1 MAPGYGPA
9 PRSGGSSKAGIDYE
23 VLDESKRA
31 AIRNAEA
38 TSPLI
43 ALHGGKVIEESRGAS
58 AFVLELGGQQLAF
71 VVEGL
76 GTKSILARHWLEQT
90 GEDRFADIAIDGVA
104 AIVNDVASV
113 GALPVVV
120 NAYFATGGSDWH
132 AGNTSIQ
139 SLLEG
144 WRRGCELSQAVWG
157 GGESP
162 ALPGL
167 VSPDDV
173 EIAGSSIGTIPPEW
187 GPLLG
192 DDLRPGQAIVLV
204 DSSGLHANGATL
216 ARSVAKQLP
225 DGLRTT
231 MPDGTAFGDALL
243 APSVIYVPLVAELRT
258 RGIRPSYLAHI
269 TGHGLRKLMRAPA
282 DLVYVIDDL
291 PPVPPVLEFL
301 ADQAGMSERDAYG
314 TFNMGAGWA
323 VYVEAADAERVV
335 EAAAAAGMSARV
347 GGHVEDGERA
357 VELTGVDGGI
367 SFSGIELELG

>member
-1 MAPGYGPA
+1 M
-9 PRSGGSSKAGIDYE
+9 SSEYTKAGIDYD

-31 AIRNAEA
+31 AIRNAAA

-43 ALHGGKVIEESRGAS
+43 SLHGGKVIEESRGAS

-71 VVEGL
+71 VVECL
-76 GTKSILARHWLEQT
+76 GTKSILARNWLEET

-144 WRRGCELSQAVWG
+144 WRRGCELAQAVWG

-167 VSPDDV
+167 VSPNDV
-173 EIAGSSIGTIPPEW
+173 EIAGSSIGAIPPEW

-192 DDLRPGQAIVLV
+192 DDLRAGHAIVLI
-204 DSSGLHANGATL
+204 DSSGLHANGASL
-216 ARSVAKQLP
+216 ARSVASKLP
-225 DGLRTT
+225 DGLRTE

-243 APSVIYVPLVAELRT
+243 TPSVIYVPLVAELRK
-258 RGIRPSYLAHI
+258 RAIKPAYLAHI
-269 TGHGLRKLMRAPA
+269 TGHGMRKLMRATA
-282 DLVYVIDDL
+282 DLVYVIDEL

-323 VYVEAADAERVV
+323 VYVDPVSATEVV
-335 EAAAAAGMSARV
+335 EAAAACGMTARIA
-347 GGHVEDGERA
+347 GHVEQGERA
-357 VELTGVDGGI
+357 VELSPLGI
-367 SFSGIELELG
+367 SYSGTELELG

>member
-1 MAPGYGPA
+1 MSSEY
-9 PRSGGSSKAGIDYE
+9 SKAGIDYDI
-23 VLDESKRA
+23 LDESKRA
-31 AIRNAEA
+31 AIRNAQA

-43 ALHGGKVIEESRGAS
+43 AAHGGRVIEESRGAS

-76 GTKSILARHWLEQT
+76 GTKSILARHWLEET
-90 GEDRFADIAIDGVA
+90 GEDRFADVAIDGVA

-144 WRRGCELSQAVWG
+144 WRRGCEIAQAVWG

-162 ALPGL
+162 ALPDL
-167 VSPDDV
+167 VSPKDV
-173 EIAGSSIGTIPPEW
+173 EIAGSSIGTVPPEW

-192 DDLRPGQAIVLV
+192 DDLRAGQTIVLV

-216 ARSVAKQLP
+216 ARSVASKLP
-225 DGLRTT
+225 DGLRTE

-243 APSVIYVPLVAELRT
+243 TPSVIYVPLVAELRK
-258 RGIRPSYLAHI
+258 RGIKPSYLAHV

-282 DLVYVIDDL
+282 DLVYVVDDL
-291 PPVPPVLEFL
+291 PPVPPVLAFL
-301 ADQAGMSERDAYG
+301 AEQAGMSERDAYG

-323 VYVEAADAERVV
+323 VYVEPDDADRVV
-335 EAAAAAGMSARV
+335 EAAAACGMTARV
-347 GGHVEDGERA
+347 GGHIEGGERA
-357 VELTGVDGGI
+357 VELSGPGI
-367 SFSGIELELG
+367 SYSGTELELG

>member
-1 MAPGYGPA
+1 MSSEY
-9 PRSGGSSKAGIDYE
+9 SKAGIDYD

-31 AIRNAEA
+31 AIRHAQA

-43 ALHGGKVIEESRGAS
+43 AAHGGRVIEESRGAS

-90 GEDRFADIAIDGVA
+90 GEDRFADVGIDGVA

-132 AGNTSIQ
+132 AGNTSIL

-144 WRRGCELSQAVWG
+144 WRAGCEQAQAVWG

-162 ALPGL
+162 ALPDL
-167 VSPDDV
+167 VSPKDV

-192 DDLRPGQAIVLV
+192 DGLRAGQAIVLV
-204 DSSGLHANGATL
+204 ESSGLHANGATL
-216 ARSVAKQLP
+216 ARSVAAKLP
-225 DGLRTT
+225 DGLRTR
-231 MPDGTAFGDALL
+231 MPDGAAFGDALL
-243 APSVIYVPLVAELRT
+243 TPSIIYVPLVAELRK
-258 RGIRPSYLAHI
+258 RRIAPSYLAHI
-269 TGHGLRKLMRAPA
+269 TGHGLRKLMRASA
-282 DLVYVIDDL
+282 DLVYVVDDL
-291 PPVPPVLEFL
+291 PPVPPVLAFL
-301 ADQAGMSERDAYG
+301 AEEAGMSERDAYG

-323 VYVEAADAERVV
+323 VYVDRERAQDVV
-335 EAAAAAGMSARV
+335 DAAAAAGMRARV
-347 GGHVEDGERA
+347 GGHIEDGERA
-357 VELTGVDGGI
+357 VELTGLGI
-367 SFSGIELELG
+367 SYSGSELELG

>member
-1 MAPGYGPA
+1 MSSEY
-9 PRSGGSSKAGIDYE
+9 SKAGIDYD

-43 ALHGGKVIEESRGAS
+43 EAHGGRVIEESRGAS
-58 AFVLELGGQQLAF
+58 AFVFELGGQQLAF

-76 GTKSILARHWLEQT
+76 GTKSILARQWLEQT
-90 GEDRFADIAIDGVA
+90 GEDRFADVAIDGVA

-113 GALPVVV
+113 GALPFVV
-120 NAYFATGGSDWH
+120 NAYFATGDSQWH
-132 AGNTSIQ
+132 AGGTAIQ

-144 WRRGCELSQAVWG
+144 WRAGCEQAQAVWG

-162 ALPGL
+162 ALPDL
-167 VSPDDV
+167 VSPNDV

-192 DDLRPGQAIVLV
+192 DDLRAGQAIVLI

-216 ARSVAKQLP
+216 ARSVAAKLP
-225 DGLRTT
+225 DGLRTP
-231 MPDGTAFGDALL
+231 MPDGNAFGDALL
-243 APSVIYVPLVAELRT
+243 TPSVIYVPLVAELRN
-258 RGIRPSYLAHI
+258 RGIRPSSLAHI

-282 DLVYVIDDL
+282 ALVYVIDAL

-323 VYVEAADAERVV
+323 VYVEAADAGAVV
-335 EAAAAAGMSARV
+335 EAARACGMAARV
-347 GGHVEDGERA
+347 GGHVEDGDRA
-357 VELTGVDGGI
+357 VELTAVGGGV
-367 SFSGIELELG
+367 SFSGGELELG

>member
-1 MAPGYGPA
+1 VSSEY
-9 PRSGGSSKAGIDYE
+9 SKAGIDYE

-43 ALHGGKVIEESRGAS
+43 ALHGGRVIEESRGAS

-90 GEDRFADIAIDGVA
+90 GEDRFADVAIDGVA

-144 WRRGCELSQAVWG
+144 WRRGCELAQAVWG

-162 ALPGL
+162 ALPDL
-167 VSPDDV
+167 LAPNDV
-173 EIAGSSIGTIPPEW
+173 EIAGSSIGAVPPEW

-216 ARSVAKQLP
+216 ARSVAAKLP
-225 DGLRTT
+225 DGLRTE
-231 MPDGTAFGDALL
+231 MPGGTSFGAALL
-243 APSVIYVPLVAELRT
+243 EPSVIYVPLVAELRK
-258 RGIRPSYLAHI
+258 RGIKPSYLAHV

-282 DLVYVIDDL
+282 DLVYVVEEL
-291 PPVPPVLEFL
+291 PPVPPVLSFL

-323 VYVEAADAERVV
+323 VYVDRERAADVV
-335 EAAAAAGMSARV
+335 EAAAAVGMSARI
-347 GGHVEDGERA
+347 GGHVEEGERA
-357 VELTGVDGGI
+357 VELVEKDITYRGD
-367 SFSGIELELG
+367 ELELG

>member
-1 MAPGYGPA
+1 M
-9 PRSGGSSKAGIDYE
+9 SSEYTKAGIDYD

-38 TSPLI
+38 TSHLI
-43 ALHGGKVIEESRGAS
+43 GAHGGKVIEESRGAS

-76 GTKSILARHWLEQT
+76 GTKSILARHWLEET
-90 GEDRFADIAIDGVA
+90 GEDRFADVGIDGVA

-132 AGNTSIQ
+132 DGNTSIQ
-139 SLLEG
+139 SLLTG
-144 WRRGCELSQAVWG
+144 WRAGCEQAEAVWG

-162 ALPGL
+162 ALPDL
-167 VSPDDV
+167 VSQKDV
-173 EIAGSSIGTIPPEW
+173 EIAGASIGTVPPEW

-192 DDLRPGQAIVLV
+192 DALEPGQKIVLV

-216 ARSVAKQLP
+216 ARSVAKKLP

-231 MPDGTAFGDALL
+231 MPDGTAFGAGLL
-243 APSVIYVPLVAELRT
+243 TPSVIYVPLVAELRD
-258 RGIRPSYLAHI
+258 RGVKPSYFAHI

-291 PPVPPVLEFL
+291 PPVPSVLEFL
-301 ADQAGMSERDAYG
+301 ADQAGMSEKDAYG

-323 VYVEAADAERVV
+323 VYVDSADADKVV
-335 EAAAAAGMSARV
+335 EAAAARGMTARV
-347 GGHVEDGERA
+347 AGHVEAGERS
-357 VELTGVDGGI
+357 VELTAKGI
-367 SFSGIELELG
+367 SYSGTELELG

>member
-1 MAPGYGPA
+1 VSSEY
-9 PRSGGSSKAGIDYE
+9 SKAGIDYD

-43 ALHGGKVIEESRGAS
+43 AAHGGRVIEESRGAS

-76 GTKSILARHWLEQT
+76 GTKSILARQWLEQT
-90 GEDRFADIAIDGVA
+90 GEDRFADVGIDGVA

-120 NAYFATGGSDWH
+120 NAYFATGSSEWH
-132 AGNTSIQ
+132 AQGGSALQ
-139 SLLEG
+139 LLEG
-144 WRRGCELSQAVWG
+144 WRTGCERAQAVWG

-162 ALPGL
+162 ALPDL
-167 VSPDDV
+167 VSPKDV

-192 DDLRPGQAIVLV
+192 SDLASGQAIVLV
-204 DSSGLHANGATL
+204 ESSGLHANGATL
-216 ARSVAKQLP
+216 ARTVATKLP
-225 DGLRTT
+225 DGLRTR
-231 MPDGTAFGDALL
+231 MPDGAAFGAALL
-243 APSVIYVPLVAELRT
+243 APSVIYVPLVAELRA
-258 RGIRPSYLAHI
+258 RGIKPSYLAHV

-282 DLVYVIDDL
+282 DLAYVIEEL
-291 PPVPPVLEFL
+291 PPVPPVLAFL
-301 ADQAGMSERDAYG
+301 AEEAGMSERDAYG

-323 VYVEAADAERVV
+323 VYVEPGEEERVV
-335 EAAAAAGMSARV
+335 EAAAAVGMRAHV
-347 GGHVEDGERA
+347 AGHVEEGERA
-357 VELTGVDGGI
+357 VELVQKGI
-367 SFSGIELELG
+367 AYRSDELELG

>member
-1 MAPGYGPA
+1 MSEYK
-9 PRSGGSSKAGIDYE
+9 RAGIDYD

-38 TSPLI
+38 TSPLL
-43 ALHGGKVIEESRGAS
+43 ALHHGGRVVEESRGAS
-58 AFVLELGGQQLAF
+58 AFVLEVGGQQLAF

-76 GTKSILARHWLEQT
+76 GTKSILARHWLEET
-90 GEDRFADIAIDGVA
+90 GEDRFADVAVDGVA

-132 AGNTSIQ
+132 GGETSIE
-139 SLLEG
+139 SLLTG
-144 WRRGCELSQAVWG
+144 WRAGCEQAEAVWG

-162 ALPGL
+162 ALPDL
-167 VSPDDV
+167 VSQKDV
-173 EIAGSSIGTIPPEW
+173 EIAGASIGTLPPEW

-192 DDLRPGQAIVLV
+192 DDLRAGQSIVLI

-216 ARSVAKQLP
+216 ARSVARKLP
-225 DGLRTT
+225 DGLRTV

-243 APSVIYVPLVAELRT
+243 APSVIYVPLVAELRK

-282 DLVYVIDDL
+282 ELVYVIDAL

-301 ADQAGMSERDAYG
+301 AEEAGMSEREAYG

-323 VYVEAADAERVV
+323 VYVEQADAERVV
-335 EAAAAAGMSARV
+335 EAAAACGMTARI
-347 GGHVEDGERA
+347 GGRVEEGARA
-357 VELTGVDGGI
+357 VELSGLGI
-367 SFSGIELELG
+367 SFSGSELELG

>member
-1 MAPGYGPA
+1 VSEY
-9 PRSGGSSKAGIDYE
+9 RKAGIDYD

-38 TSPLI
+38 TSPLL
-43 ALHGGKVIEESRGAS
+43 ALHHGGRVIEESRGAS
-58 AFVLELGGQQLAF
+58 AFVLEVGGQQLAF

-90 GEDRFADIAIDGVA
+90 GEDRFADVAIDGVA

-113 GALPVVV
+113 GALPFVV
-120 NAYFATGGSDWH
+120 NAYFATGDSGWH
-132 AGNTSIQ
+132 AGGTAIQ

-144 WRRGCELSQAVWG
+144 WRAGCEQAQAVWG

-162 ALPGL
+162 ALPDL
-167 VSPDDV
+167 VSPQDV

-192 DDLRPGQAIVLV
+192 DDLRAGQAIVLV

-216 ARSVAKQLP
+216 ARSVAKKLP
-225 DGLRTT
+225 DGLRTA

-243 APSVIYVPLVAELRT
+243 APSVIYVPLVAELRK
-258 RGIRPSYLAHI
+258 RGIKPSYLAHI

-301 ADQAGMSERDAYG
+301 ADEAGMSERDAYG

-323 VYVEAADAERVV
+323 VYVEQDDAERVV
-335 EAAAAAGMSARV
+335 EAAAACGMNARV
-347 GGHVEDGERA
+347 GGRVEEGERA
-357 VELTGVDGGI
+357 VELSGLGI
-367 SFSGIELELG
+367 SFGGSELELG

>member
-1 MAPGYGPA
+1 M
-9 PRSGGSSKAGIDYE
+9 SSEYTKAGIDYD

-43 ALHGGKVIEESRGAS
+43 SLHGGRVVEESRGAS

-90 GEDRFADIAIDGVA
+90 GEDRFGDVALDGVA

-144 WRRGCELSQAVWG
+144 WRRGCELAQAVWG

-162 ALPGL
+162 ALPDL
-167 VSPDDV
+167 VSPKDV

-192 DDLRPGQAIVLV
+192 DDLRAGQAIVLV

-216 ARSVAKQLP
+216 ARSVAKNLP
-225 DGLRTT
+225 DGLRTE

-243 APSVIYVPLVAELRT
+243 TPSVIYVPLVAELRK
-258 RGIRPSYLAHI
+258 RGIKPSYLAHI
-269 TGHGLRKLMRAPA
+269 TGHGMRKLMRASA
-282 DLVYVIDDL
+282 DLVYVIDEL

-301 ADQAGMSERDAYG
+301 AGQAGMSERDAYG

-323 VYVEAADAERVV
+323 VYVDQTSASEVV
-335 EAAAAAGMSARV
+335 EAAAACGMTARIA
-347 GGHVEDGERA
+347 GHVEEGERA
-357 VELTGVDGGI
+357 VELSPLGI
-367 SFSGIELELG
+367 SYSGTELELG

>member
-1 MAPGYGPA
+1 MSSEYG
-9 PRSGGSSKAGIDYE
+9 KVGIDYDI
-23 VLDESKRA
+23 LDESKRA

-43 ALHGGKVIEESRGAS
+43 AAHGGRVVEESRGAS
-58 AFVLELGGQQLAF
+58 AFVLEMGGQQLAF

-76 GTKSILARHWLEQT
+76 GTKSIVARQWLEET
-90 GEDRFADIAIDGVA
+90 GEDRFADVGIDGVA

-113 GALPVVV
+113 GALPFVV

-132 AGNTSIQ
+132 AGNTAIL
-139 SLLEG
+139 SLLAG
-144 WRRGCELSQAVWG
+144 WRSGCESAGAVWG

-167 VSPDDV
+167 VSEKDV
-173 EIAGSSIGTIPPEW
+173 EIAGASIGTVPPEW

-192 DDLRPGQAIVLV
+192 DDLRAGQSIVLV

-216 ARSVAKQLP
+216 ARSVASKLP
-225 DGLRTT
+225 DGLRTK

-243 APSVIYVPLVAELRT
+243 RPSVVYVPLVAELRK
-258 RGIRPSYLAHI
+258 RGIRPSYLAHV

-282 DLVYVIDDL
+282 DLVYVVDDL

-301 ADQAGMSERDAYG
+301 ADRAGMSERDAYG

-323 VYVEAADAERVV
+323 VYVEPELAEQVV
-335 EAAAAAGMSARV
+335 EAAAATGMNAHVAGHIEA
-347 GGHVEDGERA
+347 GERA
-357 VELTGVDGGI
+357 VELTGPGI
-367 SFSGIELELG
+367 SYSGSELELG

>member
-1 MAPGYGPA
+1 MSSEY
-9 PRSGGSSKAGIDYE
+9 SKAGIDYE

-43 ALHGGKVIEESRGAS
+43 AAHGGRVIEESRGAS

-90 GEDRFADIAIDGVA
+90 GEDRFSDIGIDGVA

-144 WRRGCELSQAVWG
+144 WRTGCERAQAVWG

-162 ALPGL
+162 ALPDL
-167 VSPDDV
+167 VSAKDV
-173 EIAGSSIGTIPPEW
+173 EVAGSSIGTIPPEW

-192 DDLRPGQAIVLV
+192 DDLRAGQAIVLV

-216 ARSVAKQLP
+216 ARSVASKLPAGLSTELP
-225 DGLRTT
+225 DGT
-231 MPDGTAFGDALL
+231 PFGAALL
-243 APSVIYVPLVAELRT
+243 EPSVIYVPLVAELRA
-258 RGIRPSYLAHI
+258 RGIKPSYFAHV

-282 DLVYVIDDL
+282 DLVYVVDDL
-291 PPVPPVLEFL
+291 PPVPPVLAFL
-301 ADQAGMSERDAYG
+301 AEQAGMSDRDAYG

-323 VYVEAADAERVV
+323 VYVEPDQADAVV
-335 EAAAAAGMSARV
+335 AAASACGMTARV
-347 GGHVEDGERA
+347 AGRIEEGERA
-357 VELTGVDGGI
+357 VELTGLGI
-367 SFSGIELELG
+367 SYSGAELELG

>member
-1 MAPGYGPA
+1 MSSEY
-9 PRSGGSSKAGIDYE
+9 SKAGIDYE

-43 ALHGGKVIEESRGAS
+43 ALHGGRVVEESRGAS

-76 GTKSILARHWLEQT
+76 GTKSIIARHWLEQT
-90 GEDRFADIAIDGVA
+90 GEDRFADVAIDGVA

-144 WRRGCELSQAVWG
+144 WRRGCELAQAVWG

-167 VSPDDV
+167 LAPKDV
-173 EIAGSSIGTIPPEW
+173 EIAGSSIGVVPPEW

-192 DDLRPGQAIVLV
+192 DDLAAGQAIVLV
-204 DSSGLHANGATL
+204 DSSGIHANGATL
-216 ARSVAKQLP
+216 ARSVAAKLP
-225 DGLRTT
+225 DGLRTE
-231 MPDGTAFGDALL
+231 MPDGTPFGAGLL
-243 APSVIYVPLVAELRT
+243 EPSVIYVPLVAELRK
-258 RGIRPSYLAHI
+258 RGIKPSYLAHV

-282 DLVYVIDDL
+282 DLVYVVDDL
-291 PPVPPVLEFL
+291 PPVPPVLAFL
-301 ADQAGMSERDAYG
+301 AEQAGMSERDAYG

-323 VYVEAADAERVV
+323 VYVDRERAGDVV
-335 EAAAAAGMSARV
+335 EAAASVGMTARV
-347 GGHVEDGERA
+347 AGHVEEGDRA
-357 VELTGVDGGI
+357 VELRGLEITY
-367 SFSGIELELG
+367 SGAELELG

>member
-1 MAPGYGPA
+1 MPVSSEY
-9 PRSGGSSKAGIDYE
+9 SKAGIDYD

-38 TSPLI
+38 TSGLI
-43 ALHGGKVIEESRGAS
+43 AAHGGRVIEESRGAS

-76 GTKSILARHWLEQT
+76 GTKSILARQWLEQT
-90 GEDRFADIAIDGVA
+90 GEDRFADVAIDGVA

-144 WRRGCELSQAVWG
+144 WRIGCERAQAVWG

-162 ALPGL
+162 ALPDL
-167 VSPDDV
+167 VSPKDV
-173 EIAGSSIGTIPPEW
+173 EIAGSSIGSVPPEW

-192 DDLRPGQAIVLV
+192 EDLAAGQAIVLV

-216 ARSVAKQLP
+216 ARSVAAKLP
-225 DGLRTT
+225 AGLRTE
-231 MPDGTAFGDALL
+231 MPDGAAFGAALL
-243 APSVIYVPLVAELRT
+243 EPSVIYVPLVAELRA
-258 RGIRPSYLAHI
+258 RGIRPAYLAHV

-282 DLVYVIDDL
+282 DLVYVIEEL
-291 PPVPPVLEFL
+291 PPVPPVLSFL
-301 ADQAGMSERDAYG
+301 AEEAGMSERDAYG

-323 VYVEAADAERVV
+323 VYVDAADAERVV
-335 EAAAAAGMSARV
+335 EAAAGCGMTARV
-347 GGHVEDGERA
+347 AGRVEEGERA
-357 VELTGVDGGI
+357 VELVEKDITYRSD
-367 SFSGIELELG
+367 ELELG

>member
-1 MAPGYGPA
+1 MSSEY
-9 PRSGGSSKAGIDYE
+9 SKAGIDYD

-43 ALHGGKVIEESRGAS
+43 AAHGGRVIEQSRGAS

-90 GEDRFADIAIDGVA
+90 GEDRFGDVGVDAVA

-113 GALPVVV
+113 GALPVVI

-144 WRRGCELSQAVWG
+144 WRRGCESAQAVWG

-162 ALPGL
+162 ALPDL
-167 VSPDDV
+167 VSAKDV
-173 EIAGSSIGTIPPEW
+173 EIAGASIGTVPPEW

-192 DDLRPGQAIVLV
+192 DDLRAGQAIVLV

-216 ARSVAKQLP
+216 ARSVAAKLP
-225 DGLRTT
+225 DGLRTP
-231 MPDGTAFGDALL
+231 MPDGTAFGAALL
-243 APSVIYVPLVAELRT
+243 EPSVIYVPLVAELRN
-258 RGIRPSYLAHI
+258 RGIKPSYLAHI
-269 TGHGLRKLMRAPA
+269 TGHGLRKLMRAPQ

-291 PPVPPVLEFL
+291 PPVPPVLAYL
-301 ADQAGMSERDAYG
+301 AEQAGMSERDAYG

-323 VYVEAADAERVV
+323 VYVDQDRAGEVV
-335 EAAAAAGMSARV
+335 EAAGAVGMTARI
-347 GGHVEDGERA
+347 GGRIEEGARA
-357 VELTGVDGGI
+357 VELTGPGI
-367 SFSGIELELG
+367 SYSGDELELG

>member
-1 MAPGYGPA
+1 VPVSSEY
-9 PRSGGSSKAGIDYE
+9 SKAGIDYD

-38 TSPLI
+38 TSGLI
-43 ALHGGKVIEESRGAS
+43 AAHGGRVVEESRGAS

-76 GTKSILARHWLEQT
+76 GTKSILARQWLEQT
-90 GEDRFADIAIDGVA
+90 GEDRFADIGIDGVA

-132 AGNTSIQ
+132 AGATSIP

-144 WRRGCELSQAVWG
+144 WRAGCETAQAVWG

-162 ALPGL
+162 ALPDL
-167 VSPDDV
+167 VSPKDV
-173 EIAGSSIGTIPPEW
+173 EVAGASIGSVPPEW

-192 DDLRPGQAIVLV
+192 DDLAAGQAIVLV

-216 ARSVAKQLP
+216 ARSVATKLP
-225 DGLRTT
+225 DGLRTE
-231 MPDGTAFGDALL
+231 MPDGTAFGAALL
-243 APSVIYVPLVAELRT
+243 EPSVIYVPLVAELRA
-258 RGIRPSYLAHI
+258 RGVRPSYFAHV
-269 TGHGLRKLMRAPA
+269 TGHGLRKLMRASA
-282 DLVYVIDDL
+282 DLVYVIDEL
-291 PPVPPVLEFL
+291 PPVPPVLAFL
-301 ADQAGMSERDAYG
+301 ADQAGMTERDAYG

-323 VYVEAADAERVV
+323 VYVEPDHAERVV
-335 EAAAAAGMSARV
+335 EAAATCGMAARIA
-347 GGHVEDGERA
+347 GHVEEGERA
-357 VELTGVDGGI
+357 VELVEKDITYRSD
-367 SFSGIELELG
+367 ELELG

>member
-1 MAPGYGPA
+1 MSSEY
-9 PRSGGSSKAGIDYE
+9 SKAGIDYD

-31 AIRNAEA
+31 GIRNAEA

-43 ALHGGKVIEESRGAS
+43 EAHGGRVIEESRGAS
-58 AFVLELGGQQLAF
+58 AFVFELGGQQLAF

-76 GTKSILARHWLEQT
+76 GTKSILARQWLEQT
-90 GEDRFADIAIDGVA
+90 GENRFADVGIDGVA

-120 NAYFATGGSDWH
+120 NAYFATGSSEWH
-132 AGNTSIQ
+132 ASGGSAV

-144 WRRGCELSQAVWG
+144 WRAGCERSQAVWG

-162 ALPGL
+162 ALPDL
-167 VSPDDV
+167 VSPKDV

-192 DDLRPGQAIVLV
+192 DDLRAGQAIVLV

-216 ARSVAKQLP
+216 ARSVAAKLP

-243 APSVIYVPLVAELRT
+243 TPSVIYVPLVAELRK

-301 ADQAGMSERDAYG
+301 AEEAGMSERDAYG

-323 VYVEAADAERVV
+323 VYVEAADADAVV
-335 EAAAAAGMSARV
+335 DAAGACGMTARV
-347 GGHVEDGERA
+347 GGHVEEGERA
-357 VELTGVDGGI
+357 VELTTVDGGI
-367 SFSGIELELG
+367 SFSGSELELG